1 MQGVYRPTSGLCTTR
16 QGEEN
21 YYIKKKKKTL
31 WTEISTSKPYRCIFC
46 QKKKKSFK
54 SVIFQKKYVLEMLK
68 RFHMLN
74 YNPIRTSAEKGLIM
88 SKDPNGKKVDSTY
101 LE

>member
-1 MQGVYRPTSGLCTTR
+1 MHIL
-16 QGEEN
+16 
-21 YYIKKKKKTL
+21 
-31 WTEISTSKPYRCIFC
+31 SK
-46 QKKKKSFK
+46 KKKKSFK
-54 SVIFQKKYVLEMLK
+54 IVIFQKKYVLEMLK

-88 SKDPNGKKVDSTY
+88 SKDPNGKRVDSTY